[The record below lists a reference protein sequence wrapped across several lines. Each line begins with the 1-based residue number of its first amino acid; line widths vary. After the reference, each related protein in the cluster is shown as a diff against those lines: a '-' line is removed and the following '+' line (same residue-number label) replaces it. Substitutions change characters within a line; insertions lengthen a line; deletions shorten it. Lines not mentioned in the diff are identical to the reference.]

1 VPSRIDNAKYWR
13 DRSEETLAIAE
24 QMDHAE
30 TKAILLGIAHG
41 YAQLARLAEERKA
54 GRADPHAK

>member
-13 DRSEETLAIAE
+13 DRSEETVAIAE

-30 TKAILLGIAHG
+30 TKKILLGIAHG
-41 YAQLARLAEERKA
+41 YAQLARLAEARKA
-54 GRADPHAK
+54 GRQGFSAK